1 MRALRLVLPLIVLA
15 SLLLS
20 ATAALAAPANN
31 NRAKATTI
39 ASLPATQTQGTAGA
53 TLQAGEPRPC
63 GSIAA
68 TVWFRV
74 TAPGSGEIV
83 ADTIGSTY
91 DTVVAGYALGNDSSL
106 ACNDDVIAGT
116 LQSEI
121 AFPVSAGQTY
131 ELQAGGFEGATGKL
145 VLNVRFEL
153 RPGNDGRVNAT
164 NIASLPSTQT
174 QSTDGATLEEGEP
187 LPPCAPSGATVW
199 FRVTAPAAGVIV
211 ADTFGS
217 DFDTVLVA
225 YPFGSNTELAC
236 NDDSSSLSAD
246 PNRFRSEI
254 AFAVSAGQ
262 TYELQV
268 GGFGADTGNLTF
280 NVRFVVPPQGDLFAE
295 AIQVTPPVF
304 LDEIDTANA
313 SVELGEPN
321 PSCAFGGAPVGR
333 TIWYRFEADLG
344 GTLVAT
350 SLTSDFDT
358 VLAAYEQTGSGFDG
372 LTEVACNDDAEVT
385 LQSAALVIPVEPGG
399 TYYIQVGGWR
409 GATGHLRFTFVGD

>member
-1 MRALRLVLPLIVLA
+1 MRARRLVLPLIVLA
-15 SLLLS
+15 SLLLP

-145 VLNVRFEL
+145 VLHVRFEL
-153 RPGNDGRVNAT
+153 RPANDRRVNAT
-164 NIASLPSTQT
+164 EIAPLPGT
-174 QSTDGATLEEGEP
+174 QSQSTAGATLETGEP
-187 LPPCAPSGATVW
+187 RPCGAIGATVW
-199 FRVTAPAAGVIV
+199 FRVMAPVNGVIV

-217 DFDTVLVA
+217 DFDTVVA
-225 YPFGSNTELAC
+225 GYALGSNASLAC
-236 NDDSSSLSAD
+236 NDDSDS
-246 PNRFRSEI
+246 RQSEI
-254 AFAVSAGQ
+254 QFAVSAGQ
-262 TYELQV
+262 TYELQA
-268 GGFGADTGNLTF
+268 GGFFGDTTGALTL
-280 NVRFVVPPQGDLFAE
+280 NVRLDPPPQGDYFVDAIPVTQPLFQHEINTVHATREAE
-295 AIQVTPPVF
+295 
-304 LDEIDTANA
+304 
-313 SVELGEPN
+313 EPD
-321 PSCAFGGAPVGR
+321 PSCAFEGAPVGR
-333 TIWYRFEADLG
+333 TMWYRFEADLG